1 MTEAIFDV
9 GDVAVTAGVEAPP
22 EAPETE
28 AVRKPD
34 PVPQFSF
41 YGKNK
46 REYLF
51 LTDEKQHEWMSEPA
65 MDAFVKTLA
74 ALKLAVDDVAV
85 LNLAKLKEPPLV
97 GHLTLVFKPK
107 VVINLGTSF
116 TWPEQDGVKVF
127 HASTFDVMLAD
138 AEKKRVFWATIKTL
152 LI

>member
-1 MTEAIFDV
+1 MTETIFDV

-34 PVPQFSF
+34 SVPQFSF
-41 YGKNK
+41 YGQNK

-51 LTDEKQHEWMSEPA
+51 LTDEQQHEWMSEPA

-74 ALKLAVDDVAV
+74 ALKLTVDDVAV
-85 LNLAKLKEPPLV
+85 LNLAKLKEPPLID
-97 GHLTLVFKPK
+97 HLTSVFKPK
-107 VVINLGTSF
+107 VVVNLGTSLA
-116 TWPEQDGVKVF
+116 WPEQGGVKVF
-127 HASTFDVMLAD
+127 HTSTFDAMLAD
-138 AEKKRVFWATIKTL
+138 AEKKRVFWTTIKML